1 MASALLSATVQQ
13 LQTSAGEQGKGS
25 TILQHISTLEVG
37 QEGKGKGWG
46 GIKLEL
52 E

>member
-13 LQTSAGEQGKGS
+13 LQTSAGEQGKGRP
-25 TILQHISTLEVG
+25 ILQNISTLEVG

-46 GIKLEL
+46 GIKVEL